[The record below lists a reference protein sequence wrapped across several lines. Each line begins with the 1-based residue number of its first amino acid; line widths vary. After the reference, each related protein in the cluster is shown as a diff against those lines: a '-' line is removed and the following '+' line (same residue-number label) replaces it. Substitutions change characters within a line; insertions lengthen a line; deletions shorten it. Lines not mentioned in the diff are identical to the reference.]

1 MRASSG
7 FRVATAAVGLSF
19 AAALTLTA
27 CSSDT
32 SSNGALTVVAS
43 TNVWGSVAQAVAGD
57 KVEVSSIIT
66 EPSSDPHSFEASPTD
81 AAKLTDASLIV
92 YNGGGYDHF
101 VDDIIN
107 TGNGDQLSVNAFEL
121 FGAGAHAGEPAHE
134 GEEAGHEGEEA
145 GHEGDVHEHGEVNEH
160 VWYDVATVDAT
171 AHAIAEKLGQL
182 DPDNADV
189 YTANAET
196 FHGRLA
202 EITAVTDGIAAAHKD
217 APIAQTE
224 PIAHYLVESAELND
238 VTPADFTSA
247 IENGN
252 DPAPAAIAATRQLI
266 TDKQVKAVVYNT
278 QTQDKVTEDVRAT
291 AEAAGV
297 PVVEVTET
305 LPEGLDYIQWQ
316 TNTAQALA
324 KALQ

>member
-32 SSNGALTVVAS
+32 SSDGALTVVAS

-57 KVEVSSIIT
+57 KVAVSSIIT

-107 TGNGDQLSVNAFEL
+107 TGNGDQLSVNAFGL
-121 FGAGAHAGEPAHE
+121 FGAGAHAGETAHE

>member
-32 SSNGALTVVAS
+32 SSDGALTVVAS

-121 FGAGAHAGEPAHE
+121 FGAGAHAGETAHE

>member
-7 FRVATAAVGLSF
+7 LRVATASVGLSF

-32 SSNGALTVVAS
+32 SSDGALTVVAS

-121 FGAGAHAGEPAHE
+121 FEAGAHAGETAHE

-202 EITAVTDGIAAAHKD
+202 EITAVTDGIAAAHRD

-291 AEAAGV
+291 AEAAGI

>member
-202 EITAVTDGIAAAHKD
+202 EITVVTDGIAAAHKD

>member
-7 FRVATAAVGLSF
+7 FRVATVAVGLSF

-27 CSSDT
+27 CSSET
-32 SSNGALTVVAS
+32 SSDGALTVVAS

-107 TGNGDQLSVNAFEL
+107 TGNGEQLSVNAFEL
-121 FGAGAHAGEPAHE
+121 FGAGAHAGETGHE
-134 GEEAGHEGEEA
+134 GEEAGHAGEEA

-224 PIAHYLVESAELND
+224 PIAHYLVESAALND